1 MAVEI
6 ADWNDLDNV
15 RNDLSD
21 DYVLVNDLDEDTD
34 GYAGVGDDFEPIG
47 FIEDE
52 DFTSEFGGSF
62 DGDGFQISDL
72 VIEYDG
78 VEGDIA
84 LFASTD
90 DGSLIENLSVDGSV
104 MVTNPEGVHFSGL
117 VGNQQGGTIQ
127 NCVSH
132 VDVTAPD
139 GERVGGL
146 VGRTNGTLTESYAT
160 GSVEGDSRVGGL
172 VGLNGSTVTDSY
184 ATGSVEGG
192 EKVGGLVGLN
202 NNTVT
207 DSYATGSVEGGEE
220 VGGLVGA
227 ETSDDSDGGIRRC
240 YSYGTVTGSSSVGGF
255 CGVLG
260 QGGFADVEGYIFDS
274 YVDIGESG
282 QDDAIGSIEVE
293 GESDVTE
300 LSTSEMQGSE
310 AETNMDG
317 FDFANVWDTVER
329 DTETDTINGQITLD
343 DVAVETGT
351 VILHNF
357 SEPESIEGSVDGYPI
372 LLSVDEDEQLESQN
386 SVVRNIVRTETDT
399 NGNYSADIPGATGDT
414 IAIAVDFDDGT
425 ERYGRV
431 VTTVLE

>member
-6 ADWNDLDNV
+6 SDWNDLDNV
-15 RNDLSD
+15 RNDLTG
-21 DYVLVNDLDEDTD
+21 DYVLVNDLDSETD
-34 GYAGVGDDFEPIG
+34 GYAGIGDDFEPIG
-47 FIEDE
+47 FIEDD

-62 DGDGFQISDL
+62 DGDGFEIADL

-104 MVTNPEGVHFSGL
+104 TVTNPEGFNFSGL

-132 VDVTAPD
+132 VDVTALD

-146 VGRTNGTLTESYAT
+146 VATNQS
-160 GSVEGDSRVGGL
+160 
-172 VGLNGSTVTDSY
+172 
-184 ATGSVEGG
+184 
-192 EKVGGLVGLN
+192 
-202 NNTVT
+202 TVT

-220 VGGLVGA
+220 VGGLVGLNSSTVTDSYA
-227 ETSDDSDGGIRRC
+227 TGSVEGGEEVGGLVGVELSDESDEGIRRC

-260 QGGFADVEGYIFDS
+260 QSIFEDVDGYIFDS

-282 QDDAIGSIEVE
+282 QDDAIGEIVVE

-386 SVVRNIVRTETDT
+386 AVVRNIARTETDT

-425 ERYGRV
+425 ERYGRL